1 MKTNFLGLD
10 LKNPVIIAAGPWNRD
25 GQSIKKCLESGAA
38 AAVTETIVT
47 DAISDVCPKIYAFTA
62 TYRLKAGKKNLKLPK
77 AAEEKL

>member
-47 DAISDVCPKIYAFTA
+47 DAIRCPADLPLPA
-62 TYRLKAGKKNLKLPK
+62 TVPPTSCAADCAPLP
-77 AAEEKL
+77 AR